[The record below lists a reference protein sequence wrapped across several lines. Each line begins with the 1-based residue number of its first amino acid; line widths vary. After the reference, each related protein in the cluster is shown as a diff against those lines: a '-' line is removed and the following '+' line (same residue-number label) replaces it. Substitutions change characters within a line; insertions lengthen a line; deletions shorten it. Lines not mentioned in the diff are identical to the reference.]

1 MKKNYY
7 FIVLAVFFAATSVSY
22 AAQTVKLRVQVP
34 AQTQVVYAAG
44 GFNGWS
50 TSATLMTKVSDSPK
64 TFEADIS
71 VPDVVEPGYNF
82 KFLAGPDWKYEQGDP
97 SADFTYGAVGFTG
110 AVVNSFKQYFTPMT
124 PIPVKVNVLVPSTT
138 LFCYITGTF
147 ANWEQPKKEMTFVSE
162 DTEGK
167 VYTYNVPAIDPQLL
181 EFKFASGPSWA
192 YEQKDAN
199 FSYVGN
205 GGVDGVVNVVC
216 TGFKAIYDPVNVGD
230 ITVNITSVPA
240 GTDSIYL
247 VGSFGGG
254 WKMEE
259 AIPCIK
265 NNDGTFTGVIAQQ
278 AIVEYKCWNR
288 KDWAYE
294 ECQADGS
301 NLPANRRV
309 VFKDTPTVNIVVE
322 KWKKMASGIDNVN
335 YEFTYPVIVKNS
347 RITVLGVQSKVNVY
361 AINGQL
367 LQTFKGNG
375 DFTSKTLT
383 RGVYLIQVDK
393 DEAKAKVLV
402 D

>member
-50 TSATLMTKVSDSPK
+50 TSATPMTKVSDSPK

-82 KFLAGPDWKYEQGDP
+82 KFCAGPDWKYEQGDP
-97 SADFTYGAVGFTG
+97 SGDFTYGAVGFTG

-124 PIPVKVNVLVPSTT
+124 PIPVKVNVLVPTST

-167 VYTYNVPAIDPQLL
+167 IYTYTVPAIDPQLL

-192 YEQKDAN
+192 YEQTAGN
-199 FSYVGN
+199 FTYFGN
-205 GGVDGVVNVVC
+205 GGAGGEVSVVC
-216 TGFKAIYDPVNVGD
+216 SGFKAIYDPINVGD

-259 AIPCIK
+259 AIPATK
-265 NNDGTFTGVIAQQ
+265 NNDGTFTAVIAQQ

-294 ECQADGS
+294 ECQADGT
-301 NLPANRRV
+301 NLSANRRV

-322 KWKKMASGIDNVN
+322 RWKKMASGIDDVK
-335 YEFTYPVIVKNS
+335 YDFKYPVIVKNS
-347 RITVLGVQSKVNVY
+347 RITVSGVLSGAKLY
-361 AINGQL
+361 TINGQQ
-367 LQTFKGNG
+367 LQSYKGNG
-375 DFTSKTLT
+375 EFTSKALT
-383 RGVYLIQVDK
+383 KGIYILQVDN
-393 DEAKAKVLV
+393 ARTKVLV